1 MAVRMRRWHLSRTR
15 PTRVERPRERPFFF
29 DLVVAKVS
37 ILIRLLVEVDDAV
50 RMRTRRH
57 GDLSA
62 MITAGLAKLD
72 EETAAATARRIYAA
86 PPPRRFATA
95 TTVSLLPETVARLD
109 ELKDELGYYRSELIN
124 IALAALCESDG
135 H

>member
-1 MAVRMRRWHLSRTR
+1 M
-15 PTRVERPRERPFFF
+15 
-29 DLVVAKVS
+29 AKVS

-72 EETAAATARRIYAA
+72 EEAAAATARRIYAA